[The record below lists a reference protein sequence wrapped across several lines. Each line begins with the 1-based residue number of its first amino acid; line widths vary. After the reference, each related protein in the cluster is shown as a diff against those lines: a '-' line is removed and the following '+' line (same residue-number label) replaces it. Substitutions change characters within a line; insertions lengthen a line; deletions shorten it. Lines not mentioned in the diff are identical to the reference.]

1 MALMPRKPSP
11 ALKKLA
17 EQLFKEDGIRPLQP
31 GERRPDGYFIFNRY
45 TGKPLIPRGAV
56 EKDEPT

>member
-1 MALMPRKPSP
+1 
-11 ALKKLA
+11 LKKLA